1 MPIVLP
7 HRQWV
12 AATLAGVGV
21 PALLAVLHVALIV
34 ANWNSSAGSFST
46 LALFS
51 PRGSRR
57 VVRFWPLDRFYS
69 RRPRRP
75 VELTLFGSCRWDSPP
90 APPHRAE
97 SARRGP
103 RVLGAQKELLRG
115 GACAAVRDA
124 LPSTTRPKDV
134 VNSTGFRE

>member
-57 VVRFWPLDRFYS
+57 VVRS
-69 RRPRRP
+69 
-75 VELTLFGSCRWDSPP
+75 G
-90 APPHRAE
+90 
-97 SARRGP
+97 
-103 RVLGAQKELLRG
+103 
-115 GACAAVRDA
+115 
-124 LPSTTRPKDV
+124 PSTVLTPGDPGDQL
-134 VNSTGFRE
+134 S